1 MRRGRY
7 RIRRRIKRRLRR
19 ISRRRRYGSG
29 GTAL

>member
-7 RIRRRIKRRLRR
+7 RIRRRIRRRLRR